1 MKATSEHTNGDFQSV
16 VDNGRQHGLVL
27 DLPPSQDGD
36 DLGPTALE
44 LTGMS
49 LAGCIST
56 IWAKVAANSG
66 VPYRKIE
73 VEMDLEKEKGT
84 IGAVEV
90 LARVDSDEDSGKLE
104 RILDK
109 TMRTCPVGRLFEQ
122 ADVEI
127 DTTLVKAS
135 LVSNGTT

>member
-1 MKATSEHTNGDFQSV
+1 MKATSEHTSGDYQSV
-16 VDNGRQHGLVL
+16 VSNGRTHGLVL
-27 DLPPSQDGD
+27 DLPPRQDGD

-56 IWAKVAANSG
+56 IWAKVAGNSG
-66 VPYRKIE
+66 VSYQKIE
-73 VEMDLEKEKGT
+73 VDMTLEKERGT
-84 IGAVEV
+84 ISTLEATV
-90 LARVDSDEDSGKLE
+90 RVDSDEDAGTLE
-104 RILDK
+104 RVLDK

-127 DTTLVKAS
+127 DTTLTKAS
-135 LVSNGTT
+135 LMANGSS